1 VTALASRPFQRA
13 EIVALAVVIPDG
25 RVAQRGF
32 GGDAAA
38 IEPVLRAARQLL
50 RETTP
55 AIDVVDFRFAL
66 GRAVVGSVGDRVV
79 LVRTASNDDARAV
92 LSNAAMDAN
101 ALSAELESAEAPA
114 SVTAKVLAVDPGA
127 PAVPEA
133 VAAAPAQARREH
145 VATALNLVLVEAKKH
160 LGGPVIRNYL
170 KKSRGDANELANVA
184 IGLDGQVTDP
194 APEQPATEELGARAG
209 GWLDAFLVTASVV
222 APDLREL
229 DVVALTK
236 ELEPLLRPLQF
247 YAAHTTR
254 TR

>member
-1 VTALASRPFQRA
+1 VTALVSRPFQRA

-32 GGDAAA
+32 GREAAA

-55 AIDVVDFRFAL
+55 AIDAVDFHFAL

-79 LVRTASNDDARAV
+79 LVRTASNDDARTV
-92 LSNAAMDAN
+92 LRDAAMDAN
-101 ALSAELESAEAPA
+101 AMSAELESVEPPA
-114 SVTAKVLAVDPGA
+114 SVTAKVLAVDTAA
-127 PAVPEA
+127 PAAPA
-133 VAAAPAQARREH
+133 AAAPAQARREH
-145 VATALNLVLVEAKKH
+145 VAKALNAVLAEAKKH

-184 IGLDGQVTDP
+184 LGLDGQVTDP
-194 APEQPATEELGARAG
+194 APEQLATEELALRAG

-222 APDLREL
+222 APELREL
-229 DVVALTK
+229 DVVELTK

-247 YAAHTTR
+247 YAAHTMR

>member
-32 GGDAAA
+32 GGDGPA

-55 AIDVVDFRFAL
+55 AIDAVDFRFAL

-92 LSNAAMDAN
+92 LRDAALDAN
-101 ALSAELESAEAPA
+101 ALSAELESVEPPA
-114 SVTAKVLAVDPGA
+114 SVTAKVLAVDTGA
-127 PAVPEA
+127 PA
-133 VAAAPAQARREH
+133 AAAAKPAQAQARREH
-145 VATALNLVLVEAKKH
+145 VVVALNLVLAEAKKH

-184 IGLDGQVTDP
+184 LGLDGQVTDP
-194 APEQPATEELGARAG
+194 APEQLATEELGARAG

-247 YAAHTTR
+247 YAAHTMR

>member
-1 VTALASRPFQRA
+1 MTAQASRAFQRV

-32 GGDAAA
+32 GGEAVA

-55 AIDVVDFRFAL
+55 AIDVVDFRFAS

-92 LSNAAMDAN
+92 LRDAALDAN
-101 ALSAELESAEAPA
+101 ALSAELESVEPPA
-114 SVTAKVLAVDPGA
+114 SVTAKVLTV
-127 PAVPEA
+127 EA
-133 VAAAPAQARREH
+133 ARAAAPIQARRAH
-145 VATALNLVLVEAKKH
+145 VAMALNLVLAEAKKH

-184 IGLDGQVTDP
+184 VGLDGQVTDP
-194 APEQPATEELGARAG
+194 APEQPATEELAERAG
-209 GWLDAFLVTASVV
+209 AWLDAFLVTASVV
-222 APDLREL
+222 APELREL

-247 YAAHTTR
+247 YAANTTR

>member
-1 VTALASRPFQRA
+1 VTALATRAFQRA

-32 GGDAAA
+32 GEEAAA

-55 AIDVVDFRFAL
+55 AIDAVDFRFAL

-79 LVRTASNDDARAV
+79 LVRTASNDDARTV
-92 LSNAAMDAN
+92 LRNAAMDAN
-101 ALSAELESAEAPA
+101 ALSAELESVEPPA
-114 SVTAKVLAVDPGA
+114 SVTAKVLAV
-127 PAVPEA
+127 EA
-133 VAAAPAQARREH
+133 ARAAAPLQARREH
-145 VATALNLVLVEAKKH
+145 VAMALNLVLAEAKKH

-170 KKSRGDANELANVA
+170 KKTRGDANELANVA
-184 IGLDGQVTDP
+184 LGLDGQVTDP
-194 APEQPATEELGARAG
+194 APEQPATEELAERAG